1 MTTTIIVLVAILI
14 LGVVHIIYDII
25 CITRQEQKVEEF
37 TQILQKFIAKHK
49 ANKDNSKEVAI
60 IMAHGEDISRIMGED
75 EYNSPVI
82 AIQCQIRNNITFSIE
97 DEVRKVYCNAPQ
109 AMKRLSDNKR
119 ATYIQ
124 MINPFIW
131 FYRGVEVL
139 SYIMLGYFV
148 NTGTI
153 EYRGKAWN
161 AFNTFFTLLT
171 GIATLVGLYLQI
183 KGS

>member
-1 MTTTIIVLVAILI
+1 MTTTITILVAILN

-37 TQILQKFIAKHK
+37 IQILQKFIAKHK
-49 ANKDNSKEVAI
+49 VNKDNSKEVAI
-60 IMAHGEDISRIMGED
+60 IMAHGEDISNIMEED
-75 EYNSPVI
+75 EYNSPII
-82 AIQCQIRNNITFSIE
+82 AIQCQIRNNNTYSIE

-124 MINPFIW
+124 LINPFIW

-139 SYIMLGYFV
+139 SYIVLGYFV

-161 AFNTFFTLLT
+161 TFNTFFTLIT